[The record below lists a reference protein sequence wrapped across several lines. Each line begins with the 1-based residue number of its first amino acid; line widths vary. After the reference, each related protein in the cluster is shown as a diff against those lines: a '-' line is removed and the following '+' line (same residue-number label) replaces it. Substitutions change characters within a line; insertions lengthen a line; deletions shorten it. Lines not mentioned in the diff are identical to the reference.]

1 MLEQKPLRI
10 LEIGEFCLFKRNR
23 PRETTFVFTGDNPR
37 HLADVEYTPFG
48 PADVAT
54 HVAIAEERRL
64 GHRLLFSA
72 PSTTSGF
79 PSRIRRASG
88 GSDPSALPFSYSG
101 HLHGGLALSHSSCRA
116 RLQRSRPPC
125 LDRRSSFSIGRLLI
139 SSASYPWIQPR
150 HCMTWCPDIGRT
162 SVLSPRVFFGATSTS
177 SGRFLLA
184 PRKIPFIWR
193 WRRGRKNRLIY
204 SSPGRQTIQ

>member
-48 PADVAT
+48 PAMLPRMLRSLKRGDWDIVFCFP
-54 HVAIAEERRL
+54 RPRP
-64 GHRLLFSA
+64 LLDSA
-72 PSTTSGF
+72 
-79 PSRIRRASG
+79 SRIRRASG
-88 GSDPSALPFSYSG
+88 GSDPSALPVSYSG
-101 HLHGGLALSHSSCRA
+101 HLRGGLALSHSSCRA

-125 LDRRSSFSIGRLLI
+125 RDRRSSFSIGRLLI